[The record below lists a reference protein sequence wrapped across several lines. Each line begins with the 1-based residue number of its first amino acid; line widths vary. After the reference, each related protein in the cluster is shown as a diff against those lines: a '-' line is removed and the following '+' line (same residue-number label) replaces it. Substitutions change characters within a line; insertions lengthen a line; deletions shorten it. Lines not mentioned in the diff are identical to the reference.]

1 MDELLVQGTPRTLG
15 GKDSFEASDSARA
28 WVIREGAVDLFS
40 QQAGGDSDGGS
51 ESRGRRRFMFRL
63 EAGVILR
70 GFDTDGLPPVAV
82 PTNGSQIVE
91 SRWDEIVAENSEAP
105 LRDCLATALNG
116 WLSALGLV
124 LVGDAVP
131 PRGARTMRVGDIV
144 LDDPDSHQVDDH
156 VWLTRIP
163 EGSTVGGYDI
173 SPRPGAPIP
182 LPSTAWFAAPAAGTV
197 TAITT
202 GRMLAL
208 DPAAADTRPL
218 QAAVLAAVT
227 KRVQERLEDE
237 ARRVKNR
244 EALRHRTLSATVNQ
258 LVGITRDDGGT
269 AAVDTAHALESVVL
283 LVADAMSMKIHLQKD
298 VTASPRDPLSALL
311 RRADLH
317 QRAISLMGEWWT
329 EDNGPLVGFLG
340 SWDKPC
346 AILPRSSGGYVL
358 VEGATGHQRQV
369 TAKVAAELSPRAFV
383 LYRRLPDGDV
393 TPSDVIRLGFPNPR
407 RDLFTIAAAA
417 ALFGLL
423 SLLTPLFAGE
433 ITETVI
439 PEARLS
445 QLTVLILALVAA
457 AFAGGGFALV
467 QSIAILR
474 LEGRADSILQAA
486 VWDRLMRAPVSFF
499 RRFTVGDLNAR
510 AFAID
515 GIRRIVSAQVVTA
528 ILSATTGIFSLGLMF
543 YYDLLLGALVMVIL
557 LFWIWLNMRLAKR
570 LADVTAERLTLD
582 RLQLTKAYQFV
593 GGINKLRASGSEEFA
608 FGIWSR
614 AFAGIARLTVT
625 QFIVRRRM
633 AVLQSTLAMLTTTIV
648 IIVIALQGNQLFT
661 YFHTAFTWDQIRGES
676 LANVMPM
683 ADFIGF
689 NVALGQ
695 VMMAAQSL
703 ANAWT
708 NLVTIKP
715 TYAQLDP
722 IMKIE
727 FETVAGAEDP
737 GDLQGEIEVA
747 NVHFRYDADGPLIL
761 NGLTLTIE
769 AGQHVAIVGASG
781 CGKSTLVRVL
791 LGFEE
796 IERGTVFLDGHDLR
810 RLDKQ
815 AVRRNIGVVLQ
826 NGRLLTGSIF
836 ENIVAGASL
845 TEEDAWDAVAAAGLE
860 EDLKAMPM
868 GMHTVLAEGAST
880 ISGGQRQ
887 RLMIAR
893 AIVHKPRILIFDEA
907 TSALDNRTQAIVTSS
922 LDAMQCTRIS
932 IAHRL
937 STIRHAD
944 KIVVVDGGVV
954 IEQGNFDDLMDAD
967 GAFAELARR
976 QIAEA

>member
-1 MDELLVQGTPRTLG
+1 VQGTPRTLG
-15 GKDSFEASDSARA
+15 GKDSFEASDSTRV
-28 WVIREGAVDLFS
+28 WVVRKGAIDLFS
-40 QQAGGDSDGGS
+40 QQEAGESEDDGDGGH
-51 ESRGRRRFMFRL
+51 RGRRRFMFRV
-63 EAGVILR
+63 EAGSLLR
-70 GFDTDGLPPVAV
+70 GFDTDGLAPVAV
-82 PTNGSQIVE
+82 PTNGSEIVE
-91 SRWDEIVAENSEAP
+91 SGWDETVAANRDES
-105 LRDCLATALNG
+105 LRNHLASALDG
-116 WLSALGLV
+116 WLSVLGV
-124 LVGDAVP
+124 ALVGDDLP
-131 PRGARTMRVGDIV
+131 PRGARTMRVGEIV
-144 LDDPDSHQVDDH
+144 LEEADSLQVDGH
-156 VWLTRIP
+156 VWLTRMP
-163 EGSTVGGYDI
+163 EGSTVGGRDI
-173 SPRPGAPIP
+173 SPRANAPVP
-182 LPSTAWFAAPAAGTV
+182 LPSTAWFTAAAAGTI

-202 GRMLAL
+202 GRMLAI
-208 DPAAADTRPL
+208 DPAAADTRAL
-218 QAAVLAAVT
+218 QDAVLAAVAE
-227 KRVQERLEDE
+227 RVQARLEGE
-237 ARRVKNR
+237 ARRVRTR
-244 EALRHRTLSATVNQ
+244 EALRQRTLAATVTQ
-258 LVGITRDDGGT
+258 LVSITKESGGA
-269 AAVDTAHALESVVL
+269 AAVDTAHALESVVS
-283 LVADAMSMKIHLQKD
+283 LVADAMSIKIDIQRD
-298 VTASPRDPLSALL
+298 TTASPRDPLSALL

-317 QRAISLMGEWWT
+317 QRAVTLMGEWWT
-329 EDNGPLVGFLG
+329 QDIGPLVAFLG

-346 AILPRSSGGYVL
+346 AILPRGPESYVL
-358 VEGATGHQRQV
+358 VEGATGRQREV
-369 TAKVAAELSPRAFV
+369 TAKVAAELSPRAFI
-383 LYRRLPDGDV
+383 LYRPLPEGDV
-393 TPSDVIRLGFPNPR
+393 SPADMIRLGFPQPR
-407 RDLFTIAAAA
+407 RDIFTIFAAAG
-417 ALFGLL
+417 LFGLL

-439 PEARLS
+439 PEARLN
-445 QLTVLILALVAA
+445 QLGVLILALVAA

-467 QSIAILR
+467 QSVAILR

-543 YYDLLLGALVMVIL
+543 YYDLLLSALVMVIL
-557 LFWIWLNMRLAKR
+557 LFWIWLNMRLAAR

-614 AFAGIARLTVT
+614 AFAGIAKLTVT
-625 QFIVRRRM
+625 QFVVRRRM
-633 AVLQSTLAMLTTTIV
+633 AVLQSTLAMLTTTV
-648 IIVIALQGNQLFT
+648 VIAVLAIQGDQLFT
-661 YFHTAFTWDQIRGES
+661 YFDTAFTWDQIRGES

-727 FETVAGAEDP
+727 SETVAGAEDP

-944 KIVVVDGGVV
+944 KIVVVDRGVV

-976 QIAEA
+976 QIAEG

>member
-1 MDELLVQGTPRTLG
+1 MTDIMGEVLVQGTPRTLG
-15 GKDSFEASDSARA
+15 GKDSFELSDSARV
-28 WVIREGAVDLFS
+28 WVVREGAIDVFA
-40 QQAGGDSDGGS
+40 QQAVGDGEG
-51 ESRGRRRFMFRL
+51 RGRRRFMFRV
-63 EAGVILR
+63 EAGSVLR
-70 GFDTDGLPPVAV
+70 GFDTDGPAPLAV
-82 PTNGSQIVE
+82 PTNGSVVVE
-91 SRWDEIVAENSEAP
+91 ALWDEMVAANREAP
-105 LRDCLATALNG
+105 LRNYLATALDA
-116 WLSALGLV
+116 WLTVLGAALVDDDL
-124 LVGDAVP
+124 P
-131 PRGARTMRVGDIV
+131 PRGAQTMRVGEIT
-144 LDDPDSHQVDDH
+144 LEEGDSVEVDGH
-156 VWLTRIP
+156 VWLTRMP
-163 EGSTVGGYDI
+163 AGSLVGGRDI
-173 SPRPGAPIP
+173 SPRANAVVP
-182 LPSTAWFAAPAAGTV
+182 LPSTAWFTAAAAGPV
-197 TAITT
+197 VAVTT
-202 GRMLAL
+202 GRILAI
-208 DPAAADTRPL
+208 DPAAADTRSL
-218 QAAVLAAVT
+218 QGAVLSAVAG
-227 KRVQERLEDE
+227 RVEERQIAE
-237 ARRVKNR
+237 ARRVENR
-244 EALRHRTLSATVNQ
+244 EVLRHRTLSATVRQ
-258 LVGITRDDGGT
+258 LVGVTREQEA
-269 AAVDTAHALESVVL
+269 AAVDTAHPLESVVR
-283 LVADAMSMKIHLQKD
+283 LVADAMSMHIVIERDK
-298 VTASPRDPLSALL
+298 TESPRDPLSALL

-317 QRAISLMGEWWT
+317 QRAVSLMGEWWT
-329 EDNGPLVGFLG
+329 EDIGPLVGFLG
-340 SWDKPC
+340 SWDRPC
-346 AILPRSSGGYVL
+346 AILPRGPGEYVL
-358 VEGATGHQRQV
+358 VEGASGHQREV
-369 TAKVAAELSPRAFV
+369 TAKVAAELSPRAFI
-383 LYRRLPDGDV
+383 LYRRLPEGDV
-393 TPSDVIRLGFPNPR
+393 KPADMIRIGFPKAQ
-407 RDLFTIAAAA
+407 RDIFAIVAAAA
-417 ALFGLL
+417 MFGLL

-445 QLTVLILALVAA
+445 QLTVLIMALVAA
-457 AFAGGGFALV
+457 AFAGGGFTLV
-467 QSIAILR
+467 QSIAVLR
-474 LEGRADSILQAA
+474 LEGRADSILQASI
-486 VWDRLMRAPVSFF
+486 WDRLMRAPVSFF

-515 GIRRIVSAQVVTA
+515 GIRRIVSAQIVSA
-528 ILSATTGIFSLGLMF
+528 ILSATAGVFSLALMF
-543 YYDLLLGALVMVIL
+543 YYDLLLSALVMVIL

-593 GGINKLRASGSEEFA
+593 SGINKLRAAGAEEFA
-608 FGIWSR
+608 FEIWSR
-614 AFAGIARLTVT
+614 AFAGIARLTVI
-625 QFIVRRRM
+625 QFVVRRRM
-633 AVLQSTLAMLTTTIV
+633 AVLQSTLAMLTTTVVIV
-648 IIVIALQGNQLFT
+648 VIAIQGDQLFT
-661 YFHTAFTWDQIRGES
+661 YFDTAFTWDQIRSES
-676 LANVMPM
+676 LSSVMPM

-695 VMMAAQSL
+695 VMVAAQSL

-708 NLVTIKP
+708 NLVTIRP
-715 TYAQLDP
+715 TYNQLDP

-727 FETVAGAEDP
+727 SETLVGAEDP

-769 AGQHVAIVGASG
+769 AGEHVAIVGASG

-791 LGFEE
+791 LGFEDA
-796 IERGTVFLDGHDLR
+796 ERGTVFLDGHDLR

-845 TEEDAWDAVAAAGLE
+845 SEADVWEAAAAAGLD

-868 GMHTVLAEGAST
+868 GLHTVLAEGAST

-944 KIVVVDGGVV
+944 KIVVVDRGVV
-954 IEQGNFDDLMDAD
+954 VEQGNFNDLMDAD

-976 QIAEA
+976 QIAEG